1 MLYNVLV
8 STVQQSESAVR
19 IYISPLFWIFFC
31 QDLFT
36 SGVCMIH
43 GAGWQAC
50 PVVNM
55 LDFYQH
61 FLCPPEFFLYCL
73 PAKILGLAVWPI
85 SGAGVS
91 DTGL

>member
-1 MLYNVLV
+1 
-8 STVQQSESAVR
+8 
-19 IYISPLFWIFFC
+19 
-31 QDLFT
+31 
-36 SGVCMIH
+36 MIH